1 MAKRAGLVLPAVA
14 NDAAGSLPG
23 HIPAPIIPKRVR
35 VARPP
40 VRVPVP
46 LGGVIL
52 EIAPND
58 PVTDGANAVGLGA
71 TGDPVGAGSPLL
83 FDANPLAMW
92 VHDVDTLRI
101 LAVNEAAVRQY
112 GWARDQLLSMTVLDL
127 LALDD
132 HPAFLEELLAGHP
145 AGSGVGPARRHHRTR
160 GGVLLTVEVQTN
172 PVPFEGRRG
181 MLTLARDV
189 TEHEE
194 LQAALETTGD
204 QLREAQSVA
213 KVGIWD
219 WDVPTNTVRW
229 SDELYRIFGL
239 TPHAFPGTFE
249 GYIACVHPDDR
260 AVVQGAVERSL
271 KTLEPFDFAHRCL
284 LPDGSIRWLQCR
296 GRVRCIDGRPVR
308 MTGAAQDV
316 TAQREAAEALSQLA
330 LHDPLTSLPNR
341 SLFMDRLGQAL
352 RRLDRRDRVLAVLF
366 VDLDRFKAINDRFG
380 HAVGDETL
388 LAVGSRLREVLRPHD
403 TVARLGGDEF
413 VVLCEDLEDDRAA
426 VRVAERV
433 LAALERPILCGD
445 HAVVSSASIGIAL
458 TRRSDTTPDA
468 LLRDADMAMYRAKE
482 TGRNRIE
489 VFDNSAR
496 LRSQARIQTAE
507 ELRLAVDSGQLRVVY
522 QPIVHLGQATPAGVE
537 ALVRWQH
544 PRRGLLTPVE
554 FIQVA
559 EDTGLVVPLGAW
571 VLRQACRDLTE
582 IIDRGTVGT
591 SPGLVMSVNLSARQL
606 NTPGLL
612 PMVER
617 VLAEFGLEPWRLC
630 FEITESVL
638 MDDVDLAIPVLSM
651 FRELGVRLAIDDFGT
666 GYSSLGYL
674 RRFPVDIVKLDRAF
688 VAGLGSDSAADAI
701 TAAVINLGHA
711 LGLSVIAEGVES
723 EEQLTVLRAL
733 RCDKAQ
739 GYLWSAPQSP
749 APLAEWIAA
758 KPSAQLEMAPIDL
771 GALVAEGVQGARS
784 AATAPIVVQVPPTL
798 AHAFADAGA
807 CRKVLDHLLANA
819 LKYSPGD
826 RPVVVS
832 AAADKRFVR
841 VSVADYGIGMT
852 ADEAARCFEPFWQAD
867 HAVGHDLGGAG
878 VGLYIVRSLV
888 EAMGGHVAVRSAK
901 GAGST
906 FTFALP
912 RSAREAQR
920 AGHRGALPPGMGEDS
935 SIREFM
941 RQIGVPSRRGTGGA
955 RT

>member
-1 MAKRAGLVLPAVA
+1 
-14 NDAAGSLPG
+14 
-23 HIPAPIIPKRVR
+23 
-35 VARPP
+35 
-40 VRVPVP
+40 
-46 LGGVIL
+46 
-52 EIAPND
+52 
-58 PVTDGANAVGLGA
+58 
-71 TGDPVGAGSPLL
+71 
-83 FDANPLAMW
+83 MW

-112 GWARDQLLSMTVLDL
+112 GWTRSQLLSMTVLDL
-127 LALDD
+127 LPPDD

-145 AGSGVGPARRHHRTR
+145 AGSGVGVARRHHRTR
-160 GGVLLTVEVQTN
+160 DGVLLTVEVQSN
-172 PVPFEGRRG
+172 PLSFQGHRG
-181 MLTLARDV
+181 MLLLARDV
-189 TEHEE
+189 TEHNA

-213 KVGIWD
+213 KVGIWE
-219 WDVPTNTVRW
+219 WDIPTNQVRW
-229 SDELYRIFGL
+229 SDELYRIFGIS
-239 TPHAFPGTFE
+239 PQAFPGTFE
-249 GYIACVHPDDR
+249 GYTALVHPDDR
-260 AVVQGAVERSL
+260 ALVTSSVDKSL
-271 KTLEPFDFAHRCL
+271 RTLEPFEFAHRCR
-284 LPDGSIRWLQCR
+284 LPDGTVRWLQCR
-296 GRVRCIDGRPVR
+296 GRVRSVDGRPVR

-316 TAQREAAEALSQLA
+316 TSQREAAEALSQLA
-330 LHDPLTSLPNR
+330 LHDPLTALPNR
-341 SLFMDRLGQAL
+341 SLFMDRLAQAL
-352 RRLDRRDRVLAVLF
+352 HRLDRQERVLAVLF

-380 HAVGDETL
+380 HAAGDETL
-388 LAVGSRLREVLRPHD
+388 LAVGERLREVLRPHD

-413 VVLCEDLEDDRAA
+413 VVLCEDLEDDSAA

-433 LAALERPILCGD
+433 LAALERPIECRD
-445 HAVVSSASIGIAL
+445 HTVVSSASIGIAL

-489 VFDNSAR
+489 LFDNTAR
-496 LRSQARIQTAE
+496 VRSQARVQTAE
-507 ELRLAVDSGQLRVVY
+507 ELRLGVDAGELRVVY
-522 QPIVHLGQATPAGVE
+522 QPIVDLGQATPAGVE

-544 PRRGLLTPVE
+544 PRRGLLPPAE

-582 IIDRGTVGT
+582 ILDRGGVAGAAE
-591 SPGLVMSVNLSARQL
+591 LVMSVNLSARQL
-606 NTPGLL
+606 TTPGLL

-617 VLAEFGLEPWRLC
+617 ILSDFGLAPGRLC

-638 MDDVDLAIPVLSM
+638 MDDVDLAVPVLS
-651 FRELGVRLAIDDFGT
+651 RLRDLGVRLAIDDFGT

-701 TAAVINLGHA
+701 VAAVINLSHA
-711 LGLSVIAEGVES
+711 LGLSVIAEGVEN
-723 EEQLTVLRAL
+723 EDQLTVLRAL
-733 RCDKAQ
+733 RCDRAQ
-739 GYLWSAPQSP
+739 GYLWSAPQS
-749 APLAEWIAA
+749 AGPLAEWIAA
-758 KPSAQLEMAPIDL
+758 KPSAQLVLGPLDL
-771 GALVAEGVQGARS
+771 AALVAERVHAARS
-784 AATAPIVVQVPPTL
+784 SATAPIVVQVPPTL
-798 AHAFADAGA
+798 AHGFADAGA
-807 CRKVLDHLLANA
+807 CRKVLDHLLGNA

-841 VSVADYGIGMT
+841 ISVADYGIGMT

-867 HAVGHDLGGAG
+867 SISGGHPRTPVAGVSGPGIGAG
-878 VGLYIVRSLV
+878 VGLDIVRSLV

-920 AGHRGALPPGMGEDS
+920 AGHHGALPPGMGEDS

-941 RQIGVPSRRGTGGA
+941 RQIGVPLGGRVRPPSRGTGGA
-955 RT
+955 RP

>member
-1 MAKRAGLVLPAVA
+1 
-14 NDAAGSLPG
+14 
-23 HIPAPIIPKRVR
+23 
-35 VARPP
+35 
-40 VRVPVP
+40 
-46 LGGVIL
+46 
-52 EIAPND
+52 
-58 PVTDGANAVGLGA
+58 VGLGA
-71 TGDPVGAGSPLL
+71 TGDVLGAGSPLL
-83 FDANPLAMW
+83 FDSNPLAMW

-112 GWARDQLLSMTVLDL
+112 GWTRTQLLAMSVLDL
-127 LALDD
+127 LPPDD
-132 HPAFLEELLAGHP
+132 HPAFLEELLIGHP
-145 AGSGVGPARRHHRTR
+145 AGSGSGPARRHHRTR
-160 GGVLLTVEVQTN
+160 DGVLLTIEVQTN
-172 PVPFEGRRG
+172 PVPFAGRRG
-181 MLTLARDV
+181 MLMLARDV
-189 TEHEE
+189 TEEHE
-194 LQAALETTGD
+194 LKAALETTGD

-213 KVGIWD
+213 KVGIWE
-219 WDVPTNTVRW
+219 WDVPTNQVRW
-229 SDELYRIFGL
+229 SDELYRMFGL
-239 TPHAFPGTFE
+239 TPQAFPGTYE
-249 GYIACVHPDDR
+249 GYLACVHPDDR
-260 AVVQGAVERSL
+260 AMVQAAVERSL
-271 KTLEPFDFAHRCL
+271 RTLEPFDFAHRCL
-284 LPDGSIRWLQCR
+284 LPDGTMRWLQCR
-296 GRVRCIDGRPVR
+296 GRVRSVDGRPVR

-341 SLFMDRLGQAL
+341 SLFMDRLGQSL

-380 HAVGDETL
+380 HAAGDETL
-388 LAVGSRLREVLRPHD
+388 LAVGGRLREVLRPHD

-433 LAALERPILCGD
+433 LAALGRPILCGD

-458 TRRSDTTPDA
+458 TRRSDATPDA

-489 VFDNSAR
+489 VFDTSAR
-496 LRSQARIQTAE
+496 LRSQARVQTAE
-507 ELRLAVDSGQLRVVY
+507 ELRHAVDSGQLRVVY
-522 QPIVHLGQATPAGVE
+522 QPIVDLGQATPAGVE

-544 PRRGLLTPVE
+544 PRRGLLTPIE

-582 IIDRGTVGT
+582 ILDRGTVGT
-591 SPGLVMSVNLSARQL
+591 SSELVMSVNLSARQL
-606 NTPGLL
+606 NAPGLVL
-612 PMVER
+612 MVER
-617 VLAEFGLEPWRLC
+617 VLAEYGVEPRRLC

-638 MDDVDLAIPVLSM
+638 MDDVDVAIPVLSKL
-651 FRELGVRLAIDDFGT
+651 RELGARLAIDDFGT

-688 VAGLGSDSAADAI
+688 VAGLGTDSAADAI

-723 EEQLTVLRAL
+723 EDQLTVLRAL
-733 RCDKAQ
+733 RCDWAQ
-739 GYLWSAPQSP
+739 GYLWSAAQAP

-758 KPSAQLEMAPIDL
+758 KPSAQLALAPVDL
-771 GALVAEGVQGARS
+771 GALVAERAHGARS
-784 AATAPIVVQVPPTL
+784 VAKAPIVVQVPPTL
-798 AHAFADAGA
+798 AHGFADAGA

-841 VSVADYGIGMT
+841 ISVADYGIGMT

-867 HAVGHDLGGAG
+867 AVAGHDLGGAG

-888 EAMGGHVAVRSAK
+888 EAMGGHVAVRTAK

-920 AGHRGALPPGMGEDS
+920 AGHRGTLPPGMGEDS

-941 RQIGVPSRRGTGGA
+941 RQIGVPSRRGTGGP
-955 RT
+955 RP

>member
-1 MAKRAGLVLPAVA
+1 
-14 NDAAGSLPG
+14 
-23 HIPAPIIPKRVR
+23 
-35 VARPP
+35 
-40 VRVPVP
+40 
-46 LGGVIL
+46 
-52 EIAPND
+52 
-58 PVTDGANAVGLGA
+58 
-71 TGDPVGAGSPLL
+71 
-83 FDANPLAMW
+83 MW

-101 LAVNEAAVRQY
+101 LAVNESAVRQY
-112 GWARDQLLSMTVLDL
+112 GWTRAQLLSMTVLDL
-127 LALDD
+127 LPPDD

-145 AGSGVGPARRHHRTR
+145 AGSDAGPARRHHRTR
-160 GGVLLTVEVQTN
+160 DGVLLTVEVQTN
-172 PVPFEGRRG
+172 PLPFEGRRG
-181 MLTLARDV
+181 MLLVARDV
-189 TEHEE
+189 TEHDA

-204 QLREAQSVA
+204 QLREAQAVA
-213 KVGIWD
+213 KVGIWE
-219 WDVPTNTVRW
+219 WDIPTNQVSW
-229 SDELYRIFGL
+229 SDELYRIFDVS
-239 TPHAFPGTFE
+239 PQAFPGTFE
-249 GYIACVHPDDR
+249 GYMAAVHPEDR
-260 AVVQGAVERSL
+260 ALVTASIDKSL
-271 KTLEPFDFAHRCL
+271 RTLEPFDFAHRCL
-284 LPDGSIRWLQCR
+284 LPNGSVRWLQCR
-296 GRVRCIDGRPVR
+296 GRVRSVDGRPVR

-316 TAQREAAEALSQLA
+316 TSQREAAEALSKLA
-330 LHDPLTSLPNR
+330 LHDPLTALPNR

-352 RRLDRRDRVLAVLF
+352 HRLERRDRVLAVLF

-380 HAVGDETL
+380 HAAGDETL
-388 LAVGSRLREVLRPHD
+388 LAISSRLREVLRPHD

-413 VVLCEDLEDDRAA
+413 VVLCEDLEDDKAA

-433 LAALERPILCGD
+433 LAALERPIQCGD
-445 HAVVSSASIGIAL
+445 HTVVSSASIGIAL

-489 VFDNSAR
+489 LFDNTAR
-496 LRSQARIQTAE
+496 LRSQARVQTAE
-507 ELRLAVDSGQLRVVY
+507 ELRRAVDSGQLRVVY

-544 PRRGLLTPVE
+544 PRRGLLAPAE

-582 IIDRGTVGT
+582 ILDRGTILDQGAGA
-591 SPGLVMSVNLSARQL
+591 SASELVMSVNLSARQL
-606 NTPGLL
+606 ATPGLL
-612 PMVER
+612 PMVDR
-617 VLAEFGLEPWRLC
+617 ILSDFGLAPWRLC

-638 MDDVDLAIPVLSM
+638 MDDVDLAIPVLSKL
-651 FRELGVRLAIDDFGT
+651 RDLGVRLAIDDFGT

-711 LGLSVIAEGVES
+711 LGLSVIAEGVEN
-723 EEQLTVLRAL
+723 EDQLTVLRAL
-733 RCDKAQ
+733 RCDRAQ
-739 GYLWSAPQSP
+739 GYLWSAPQAA
-749 APLAEWIAA
+749 APLADWIAA
-758 KPSAQLEMAPIDL
+758 KPSAQLALGPIDVA
-771 GALVAEGVQGARS
+771 ALVAERVQAARS
-784 AATAPIVVQVPPTL
+784 STTAPIVVQAPPTL
-798 AHAFADAGA
+798 AQGFADAGA

-852 ADEAARCFEPFWQAD
+852 ADEAIRCFEPFWQAE
-867 HAVGHDLGGAG
+867 HVAGISGHGVGAG

-920 AGHRGALPPGMGEDS
+920 AGHHGTLPPGMGEDS

-941 RQIGVPSRRGTGGA
+941 RQIGVPKRGQVLPPSRGTGGA
-955 RT
+955 RP

>member
-1 MAKRAGLVLPAVA
+1 
-14 NDAAGSLPG
+14 
-23 HIPAPIIPKRVR
+23 
-35 VARPP
+35 
-40 VRVPVP
+40 
-46 LGGVIL
+46 
-52 EIAPND
+52 
-58 PVTDGANAVGLGA
+58 
-71 TGDPVGAGSPLL
+71 
-83 FDANPLAMW
+83 MW

-101 LAVNEAAVRQY
+101 LAANEAAVRQY
-112 GWARDQLLSMTVLDL
+112 GWTRPQLLGMTVLDL
-127 LALDD
+127 LPPDD
-132 HPAFLEELLAGHP
+132 HPAFLEELLTRPLG
-145 AGSGVGPARRHHRTR
+145 GSGAGPARRYHRTR
-160 GGVLLTVEVQTN
+160 DGVLLAVEVQTN
-172 PVPFEGRRG
+172 AVAFAGRRG

-189 TEHEE
+189 TGHED
-194 LQAALETTGD
+194 LAAALETTGD
-204 QLREAQSVA
+204 QLREAQAVA
-213 KVGIWD
+213 KVGIWE
-219 WDVPTNTVRW
+219 WDIPTNLVRW
-229 SDELYRIFGL
+229 SDELYRIFGVA
-239 TPHAFPGTFE
+239 PQAFPGTFE
-249 GYIACVHPDDR
+249 GYMAAVHPDDR
-260 AVVQGAVERSL
+260 ALVSAAVDRSL
-271 KTLEPFDFAHRCL
+271 GTLEPFEFAHRCL
-284 LPDGSIRWLQCR
+284 LPDGTVRWLQCR
-296 GRVRCIDGRPVR
+296 GRVRSVDGRPVR
-308 MTGAAQDV
+308 MMGAAQDV
-316 TAQREAAEALSQLA
+316 TSQREAAEALSQLA
-330 LHDPLTSLPNR
+330 LHDPLTALPNR
-341 SLFMDRLGQAL
+341 SLFMDRLAQAL
-352 RRLDRRDRVLAVLF
+352 HRLDRRDRVLAVLF
-366 VDLDRFKAINDRFG
+366 VDLDRFKAINDRYG
-380 HAVGDETL
+380 HAAGDETL
-388 LAVGSRLREVLRPHD
+388 LAVGERLREVLRPHD

-426 VRVAERV
+426 MRVAERV

-445 HAVVSSASIGIAL
+445 HTVVSSASIGIAL

-496 LRSQARIQTAE
+496 LRSQARVQTAE
-507 ELRLAVDSGQLRVVY
+507 ELRHAVDCGELRVVY

-544 PRRGLLTPVE
+544 PRRGLLAPAE

-582 IIDRGTVGT
+582 VLDRGAVGGT
-591 SPGLVMSVNLSARQL
+591 SELVMSVNLSARQL

-612 PMVER
+612 PMVDR
-617 VLAEFGLEPWRLC
+617 VLSDFGLEPWRLC

-638 MDDVDLAIPVLSM
+638 MDDVDLAISVLSKM
-651 FRELGVRLAIDDFGT
+651 RDLGVRLAIDDFGT

-711 LGLSVIAEGVES
+711 LGLSVIAEGVEN
-723 EEQLTVLRAL
+723 EDQLTVLRAL

-739 GYLWSAPQSP
+739 GYLWSAPQ
-749 APLAEWIAA
+749 AVEPLAEWIAA
-758 KPSAQLEMAPIDL
+758 KPSAQLELGPIDL
-771 GALVAEGVQGARS
+771 SALVAERVQGVRS
-784 AATAPIVVQVPPTL
+784 VATAPLVVQVPPTL

-819 LKYSPGD
+819 LKFSAGD

-841 VSVADYGIGMT
+841 ISVADYGIGMS

-867 HAVGHDLGGAG
+867 HASSGGYPRTPGGHDLGGAG

-912 RSAREAQR
+912 RSAKEAQR
-920 AGHRGALPPGMGEDS
+920 ADHRGALPPGMGEDS

-941 RQIGVPSRRGTGGA
+941 RQIGVPGRGQARPPSVPSRRGSGGA
-955 RT
+955 RP